1 VKQKIKSG
9 YGSGT
14 KMKIFFCWLLLIGW
28 GFSGELRVLAYNIHH
43 GEGMDDA
50 VDLPRIADVIRSEK
64 PDFVALQE
72 VDKGVNR
79 SGKVNQAMV
88 LGELLGMY
96 HNFAKFMDYD
106 GGEYGL
112 AVLSKYPILK
122 SHIHRLPVGA
132 EPRVV
137 LEVEAMVNGK
147 PISFA
152 SIHLDWTKS
161 SLRVAQ
167 FKALDKALAVRKHP
181 VIVAGDYNAEPD
193 SPTMQLARQS
203 GFIIPKLNPNL
214 TWPADAPKVEIDYI
228 VIRGM
233 PSIKATSTV
242 LGERIASDHRPVV
255 GVIQWP

>member
-1 VKQKIKSG
+1 
-9 YGSGT
+9 
-14 KMKIFFCWLLLIGW
+14 MKIFYCWLLLIGW

-112 AVLSKYPILK
+112 A
-122 SHIHRLPVGA
+122 RL
-132 EPRVV
+132 
-137 LEVEAMVNGK
+137 
-147 PISFA
+147 
-152 SIHLDWTKS
+152 
-161 SLRVAQ
+161 
-167 FKALDKALAVRKHP
+167 
-181 VIVAGDYNAEPD
+181 
-193 SPTMQLARQS
+193 
-203 GFIIPKLNPNL
+203 
-214 TWPADAPKVEIDYI
+214 
-228 VIRGM
+228 
-233 PSIKATSTV
+233 
-242 LGERIASDHRPVV
+242 
-255 GVIQWP
+255 